1 MIPYRSSHGGQSL
14 EIFQALGCRE
24 GRFRQL
30 SQDLRMATNVPWAA
44 CEKLALEEFL
54 GWTLGGHG
62 AKPLKHEALLVD
74 PADQ

>member
-1 MIPYRSSHGGQSL
+1 MAARAWKFSRLLAAERVVSGSCL
-14 EIFQALGCRE
+14 RTE
-24 GRFRQL
+24 
-30 SQDLRMATNVPWAA
+30 LRMATNVPWAA